1 MKHVTLAYAV
11 AVLAL
16 AGSAAAQETP
26 QTGAPV
32 EWAGSML
39 DPQVFTF
46 VQAERL
52 EGRTSGGEK
61 GYLLDLQ
68 GWVGTDTSKF
78 WGKAEAERVI
88 GEQVEGVEVQAL
100 YSRMNQSVLR
110 PAAWGAPG
118 HRVRRVP
125 DPRRHRGARART
137 VLVRGGGGRLHQP
150 HRRRDSSLGNGI
162 RAALHPAAR
171 TPAANRA
178 GFRVPRGRGAR
189 SRCRA
194 LVGRSWPAAALRN
207 PPRVRALHRGV
218 VVEGGGWDSRR
229 PAQRRATTLGD
240 VALGRRQ
247 DVVLKT
253 REGIVKLPTSARF
266 SPWALSARVSVS
278 RHT

>member
-68 GWVGTDTSKF
+68 GWVGTNTSKF
-78 WGKAEAERVI
+78 WGKAEAEGVI

-100 YSRMNQSVLR
+100 YSRMISPFFDLHSL
-110 PAAWGAPG
+110 GC
-118 HRVRRVP
+118 
-125 DPRRHRGARART
+125 ART
-137 VLVRGGGGRLHQP
+137 SRPTCPGPTSSSGCKGS
-150 HRRRDSSLGNGI
+150 HRTG
-162 RAALHPAAR
+162 
-171 TPAANRA
+171 
-178 GFRVPRGRGAR
+178 
-189 SRCRA
+189 SR
-194 LVGRSWPAAALRN
+194 W
-207 PPRVRALHRGV
+207 
-218 VVEGGGWDSRR
+218 RR
-229 PAQRRATTLGD
+229 PPSSATQAT
-240 VALGRRQ
+240 
-247 DVVLKT
+247 
-253 REGIVKLPTSARF
+253 
-266 SPWALSARVSVS
+266 
-278 RHT
+278 

>member
-78 WGKAEAERVI
+78 WGKAEGEGVI
-88 GEQVEGVEVQAL
+88 GGQVEGVEVQAL
-100 YSRMNQSVLR
+100 YSRMISPFFDLQLGVRQDIASDVSRTHVVIGVQGLAPYWFEVEAAAFISHTGDVTARLETEYELLLTQRLVLQ
-110 PAAWGAPG
+110 
-118 HRVRRVP
+118 
-125 DPRRHRGARART
+125 PRTALDFAFQEVEALG
-137 VLVRGGGGRLHQP
+137 LGGGLSSAEAGLRLRYEI
-150 HRRRDSSLGNGI
+150 RREFAPYIGVSWRKVVGGTVDGPRS
-162 RAALHPAAR
+162 
-171 TPAANRA
+171 A
-178 GFRVPRGRGAR
+178 GQRPSEMSFLAG
-189 SRCRA
+189 
-194 LVGRSWPAAALRN
+194 
-207 PPRVRALHRGV
+207 VRM
-218 VVEGGGWDSRR
+218 WY
-229 PAQRRATTLGD
+229 
-240 VALGRRQ
+240 
-247 DVVLKT
+247 
-253 REGIVKLPTSARF
+253 
-266 SPWALSARVSVS
+266 
-278 RHT
+278 

>member
-26 QTGAPV
+26 QTGAPA

-78 WGKAEAERVI
+78 WGKAEGVI

-100 YSRMNQSVLR
+100 YSRMISPFFDLQLGVRQDIASDVSRTHVVIGVQGL
-110 PAAWGAPG
+110 APYWFE
-118 HRVRRVP
+118 VE
-125 DPRRHRGARART
+125 
-137 VLVRGGGGRLHQP
+137 
-150 HRRRDSSLGNGI
+150 
-162 RAALHPAAR
+162 
-171 TPAANRA
+171 
-178 GFRVPRGRGAR
+178 
-189 SRCRA
+189 
-194 LVGRSWPAAALRN
+194 AAAFIS
-207 PPRVRALHRGV
+207 H
-218 VVEGGGWDSRR
+218 
-229 PAQRRATTLGD
+229 TGD
-240 VALGRRQ
+240 VTARLETEYELLFTQRLVLQPRIALDFAFQEVEALGLGAGLSSAEADLRLRYEIRREFAPYIGVSWWK
-247 DVVLKT
+247 VVGGT
-253 REGIVKLPTSARF
+253 VDGPRSAGQRP
-266 SPWALSARVSVS
+266 SEMSLLAGVRMWY
-278 RHT
+278 

>member
-78 WGKAEAERVI
+78 WGKAEAEGVI

-100 YSRMNQSVLR
+100 YSRMISPFFDLQLGVRQDIASDVSRTHVVIGVQGL
-110 PAAWGAPG
+110 APYWFE
-118 HRVRRVP
+118 VE
-125 DPRRHRGARART
+125 
-137 VLVRGGGGRLHQP
+137 
-150 HRRRDSSLGNGI
+150 
-162 RAALHPAAR
+162 
-171 TPAANRA
+171 
-178 GFRVPRGRGAR
+178 
-189 SRCRA
+189 
-194 LVGRSWPAAALRN
+194 AAAFIS
-207 PPRVRALHRGV
+207 H
-218 VVEGGGWDSRR
+218 
-229 PAQRRATTLGD
+229 TGD
-240 VALGRRQ
+240 VTARLETEYELFLTQRLVLQPRTALDFAFQEVEALGLGAGLSSVEAGLRLRYEIRREFAPYIGVSWRK
-247 DVVLKT
+247 VVGGT
-253 REGIVKLPTSARF
+253 VDGPRSAGQRP
-266 SPWALSARVSVS
+266 SEMSLLAGVRMWY
-278 RHT
+278 

>member
-78 WGKAEAERVI
+78 WGKAEAEGVI

-100 YSRMNQSVLR
+100 YSRMISPFFDLQL
-110 PAAWGAPG
+110 G
-118 HRVRRVP
+118 VRQDIASDVSR

-162 RAALHPAAR
+162 RAAPHPAAR

-253 REGIVKLPTSARF
+253 RE
-266 SPWALSARVSVS
+266 
-278 RHT
+278 